1 MKLSKQKL
9 KRIIKEEISRALKE
23 QGKFFG
29 QELPDFSAFTAKSD
43 VDDAPDDE
51 AMMRQMTRRALSD
64 NCKESCLVQAAGTT
78 GTAGVKKCYQDCMKQ
93 GARSL
98 KEQEV
103 AGIQQKDTRMEGN
116 IIVVTVEKDG
126 KEAEGRHEVRSAR
139 RMNLARTAAYEKA
152 VQNWVRKYGKK
163 QP

>member
-1 MKLSKQKL
+1 MPKFNGQNK
-9 KRIIKEEISRALKE
+9 KRIDPRYFLNE

-29 QELPDFSAFTAKSD
+29 QELPDFSAIAAAEP
-43 VDDAPDDE
+43 DDAPDDE
-51 AMMRQMTRRALSD
+51 AMSLSD
-64 NCKESCLVQAAGTT
+64 KCKESCLVRAAGTT
-78 GTAGVKKCYQDCMKQ
+78 GTAGVKKCYRDCMKQ
-93 GARSL
+93 GARPV

-126 KEAEGRHEVRSAR
+126 KEAEGRHEVKSAR
-139 RMNLARTAAYEKA
+139 RMNSARTAAYRKA
-152 VQNWVRKYGKK
+152 VQNWLLKYGKK